1 MLGDLFGR
9 QRLHKRL
16 ERSHLR
22 SLFALFSVHFEDK
35 SSNWV
40 ATAAHD
46 RSIWVISLADENG
59 HVVELDDDAHAFATR
74 HLNDLRRLQKSP
86 TNRHWNEAVFRMHD
100 SEMSMERD
108 DWG

>member
-1 MLGDLFGR
+1 MFGDLFGR

-22 SLFALFSVHFEDK
+22 SLFALFSVHFENK
-35 SSNWV
+35 SANWV
-40 ATAAHD
+40 ATVAHD
-46 RSIWVISLADENG
+46 RAIWVIRLADQNG
-59 HVVELDDDAHAFATR
+59 RVVELDNDARMLAIR

-86 TNRHWNEAVFRMHD
+86 TNRQWNEAVFKMHD

-108 DWG
+108 DWK

>member
-22 SLFALFSVHFEDK
+22 SLFALFSVHFENK
-35 SSNWV
+35 SANWV

-46 RSIWVISLADENG
+46 RAIWVISLVDENG
-59 HVVELDDDAHAFATR
+59 HVVELDDDACALATR

-86 TNRHWNEAVFRMHD
+86 TSRHWNAAVFRMHD
-100 SEMSMERD
+100 SEMSMERN
-108 DWG
+108 DWK